1 MKKLITIAL
10 FLLAGF
16 STMAADT
23 QLDSLKQKL
32 QNTTIDSLKGNVY
45 QQIAAQ
51 YLSKYDTIKHR
62 GVKLYYQNEALNY
75 TMLALHNYSYY
86 ADTLGTRTCFDYLA
100 KVYRSQRKYSQAKW
114 FMLQS
119 NKISRDRKDTYNI
132 ITSLV
137 ALSVI
142 KMENTDYK
150 LAMRDLNEALSL
162 STKNNYVELEALVQ
176 KNYAFLYN
184 RMEDFENGEMAAKKA
199 EELYEK
205 VKQKGELNNMALQ
218 PAPEMLKKV
227 KKTPVINKKKVYAAA
242 KPKKVSKLNTDKR
255 LASL

>member
-1 MKKLITIAL
+1 MKKLIILAVFL
-10 FLLAGF
+10 FASRTL
-16 STMAADT
+16 MAADS
-23 QLDSLKQKL
+23 QLDSLKTKL

-45 QQIAAQ
+45 QQIAAE
-51 YLSKYDTIKHR
+51 YLKYDTIKHR

-86 ADTLGTRTCFDYLA
+86 TDTLGMRTCFDYLA

-137 ALSVI
+137 ELSAI
-142 KMENTDYK
+142 KMDNADYK
-150 LAMRDLNEALSL
+150 LAMRDLNEALAL
-162 STKNNYVELEALVQ
+162 STKSELVELEALVQ

-184 RMEDFENGEMAAKKA
+184 RMDEPEKGDIAAKRA

-205 VKQKGELNNMALQ
+205 IKKDSGLNSMALQ
-218 PAPEMLKKV
+218 PTPSLVKTKKAVASKKKGVVVIKKV
-227 KKTPVINKKKVYAAA
+227 N
-242 KPKKVSKLNTDKR
+242 KLNLTKR